1 MDITMVNRE
10 VNSRAV
16 NAMAMTAMML
26 RLRDAHKERRLN
38 FLIHFLFLTFIFIPL
53 TRFGA
58 HTNQYLK
65 GTFKLIPLARFG
77 AHTNQYF

>member
-53 TRFGA
+53 
-58 HTNQYLK
+58 
-65 GTFKLIPLARFG
+65 ARFG
-77 AHTNQYF
+77 AHTKFHAAAVVSPEKQSARLRCG